1 MSNHVETIIE
11 VDIHNRNRATVFGR
25 LILIVPIGVFLSS
38 MTETSLWGAAS
49 GFLFLPALLALVFRG
64 VYPSYVLNFNHAL
77 LELQTR
83 ISVYAFFLTDEYP
96 SIERNPRVAVLLPDV
111 EGGRR
116 LNRWMPLVKWF
127 LALPLYLVGFAYS
140 LAAGVVTVI
149 AWFVVLFTGRYP
161 EWAVEIV
168 LGTIKFWNRVYGYM
182 LLLVTDEYPSFSFK

>member
-140 LAAGVVTVI
+140 LAAGFVTVI